1 MNPLETRVM
10 MMMTRPQATACALQ
24 LAQAC
29 PGSCCSGEV
38 DITPA
43 AAVDATVTAAEPT
56 SSSDEEQ
63 ADVASHPLPDMFGAQ
78 VRADHQPAANHAVLA
93 YT

>member
-1 MNPLETRVM
+1 MYSGNQV
-10 MMMTRPQATACALQ
+10 CALQ

-29 PGSCCSGEV
+29 AGACCSGEV
-38 DITPA
+38 ETTP

-78 VRADHQPAANHAVLA
+78 VCCSLDEGSSASSKP
-93 YT
+93 Y